1 VILWKIPAKSPD
13 FNPVE
18 KFWAWL
24 RKKLRSM
31 DLAVAIAKRP
41 ILGKMMYKEQVR
53 RLVKTRK
60 AQTVASN
67 CAQGLRRVCKE
78 VIRKKG
84 HATKGLTVLL
94 AFLANGVI
102 IVGVVV
108 CGVRMQS
115 PQCRYYSL

>member
-1 VILWKIPAKSPD
+1 
-13 FNPVE
+13 
-18 KFWAWL
+18 
-24 RKKLRSM
+24 
-31 DLAVAIAKRP
+31 
-41 ILGKMMYKEQVR
+41 
-53 RLVKTRK
+53 
-60 AQTVASN
+60 
-67 CAQGLRRVCKE
+67 VCKE

-102 IVGVVV
+102 NADVVV